1 MYYTTENSYALDLS
15 EINQW
20 LRPMVLSFLT
30 IIYALL
36 LIKLLYFL
44 ICENKEV
51 NKHLQNFTAKS
62 KSEMTLS
69 IWGPSTVVL
78 G

>member
-1 MYYTTENSYALDLS
+1 M
-15 EINQW
+15 NQW
-20 LRPMVLSFLT
+20 LKPMVISFLT
-30 IIYALL
+30 KIYVLL
-36 LIKLLYFL
+36 LINLLYFL
-44 ICENKEV
+44 ICKNKEV

-69 IWGPSTVVL
+69 IWGPSTVVM